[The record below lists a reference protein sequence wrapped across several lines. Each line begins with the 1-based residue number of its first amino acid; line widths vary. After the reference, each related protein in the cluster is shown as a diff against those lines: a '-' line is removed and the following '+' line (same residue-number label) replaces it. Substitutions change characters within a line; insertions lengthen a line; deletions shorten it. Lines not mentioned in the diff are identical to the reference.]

1 MTDEIA
7 TARGPVVVGVDGSPN
22 AARALAMAARLAT
35 AMDLEV
41 VAVHAVGLIEGARR
55 DEVADEVQSWCA
67 DLATAAI
74 RHRVEVLDGHPAD
87 VLLRVAAAEGASFVV
102 VGSRGL
108 GGHGELLLGST
119 SHQAV
124 HHACCPVVVVPPVRT
139 VGSS

>member
-1 MTDEIA
+1 MTDAIA
-7 TARGPVVVGVDGSPN
+7 TATGPVVVGVDGSPI
-22 AARALAMAARLAT
+22 AARALTMAVRLAT
-35 AMDLEV
+35 AMDLDI

-55 DEVADEVQSWCA
+55 GELAREVEAWCA
-67 DLATAAI
+67 PLVASGVD
-74 RHRVEVLDGHPAD
+74 HRIEILDGHPAD
-87 VLLRVAAAEGASFVV
+87 VLLRVADVEQASFVV

-124 HHACCPVVVVPPVRT
+124 HHASCPVVVVPPLRS